1 MQIAESDS
9 KLVRLQN
16 ELVQI
21 DRNSKLEV
29 LRLQSLKIS
38 DELLCIHAESENL
51 VGELEKVLKDLEL
64 VEKRISN
71 DKNRISKLTS
81 DREVKAIN
89 LELDSL
95 ADRKDNLENSELELL
110 EKKAKVDSVLKNLG
124 QEKAQLSLEIEE
136 YLKAENAI
144 KLSISSEIG
153 KLNSSRNDQFESLP
167 EQLKNEYSKRALRQT
182 PVGQIVGRNCTACNL
197 TINST
202 ELGTISS
209 EASDRIPLCP
219 NCNAML
225 IR

>member
-38 DELLCIHAESENL
+38 DELLSIHAESENL

-167 EQLKNEYSKRALRQT
+167 ELLKNEYSKRALRQT

>member
-1 MQIAESDS
+1 LQIAESDS

-38 DELLCIHAESENL
+38 DELLSIHAESENL